1 MKKIKKVII
10 YLAIIILILIIV
22 LSVILLIQ
30 KNDSKTF
37 QTTANLGIDTNTQ
50 NILLLKDESEY
61 QDIKRI
67 FNKYIS
73 YINYLDYNQ
82 FQVKLNDNQQKKI
95 KEEYLKKGEDAL
107 ENIMIEK
114 ALNNRD
120 WIKMLASYS
129 RKKINILE
137 INKLFYN
144 NMLVYL
150 LTIEYDKK
158 NTDNIIVFID
168 EKNESFSI
176 LPDKIWKKISKEN
189 LVSLLDEINI
199 EQIEK
204 NNYNEVKKIKLD
216 EEKIC
221 LQYYYDYLDL
231 LRNDPDKLYEKLNK
245 EYREKRFENIENFK
259 KYINDNKEM
268 LQKSILSNYQVKDIN
283 DYKEYTCVDEN
294 GKYYVFCATA
304 AMKYTLYLDTYTVDL
319 PEFTEKYNSAN
330 DQEKVILN
338 IGKVISAIN
347 NDDFKYFYNKLAD
360 SFKNNYFE
368 NEDALKNYWLDNL
381 YKKNKVEFMDFNREG
396 NLYTYKLKITKQY
409 EEGEESTFGK
419 DSPSSFINIVMQLKE
434 GTDFVMSFSVLEQ

>member
-1 MKKIKKVII
+1 MKKLKKVII

-50 NILLLKDESEY
+50 NIVLLKDESEY
-61 QDIKRI
+61 QDIKRV

-129 RKKINILE
+129 GKKINILE

-150 LTIEYDKK
+150 LTIEFDKK
-158 NTDNIIVFID
+158 NTDNIIVFLD

-338 IGKVISAIN
+338 IGRITTALN
-347 NDDFKYFYNKLAD
+347 AGDYKYVYDKLAD
-360 SFKNNYFE
+360 SFKNNYFK
-368 NEDALKNYWLDNL
+368 NQEDFEEYWKNHL
-381 YKKNKVEFMDFNREG
+381 YKKFVVNYLDFAEEG
-396 NLYTYKLKITKQY
+396 NLYTYKIRITKEY
-409 EEGEESTFGK
+409 EDGESLPEGK
-419 DSPSSFINIVMQLKE
+419 NSPSENLNIVMQLKE
-434 GTDFVMSFSVLEQ
+434 GTDFVMSFSVLD